1 MENEEAYAAWKLHK
15 PDTKFAVD
23 ELATLL
29 GAADESAEA
38 VFSAYL
44 FAKKAMAR
52 SMQELLRATLPP
64 SRPAF
69 DELRSRVGGAL
80 QERFGDRIPERYLA
94 VPYDSVACQDL
105 FGLLRE
111 HLGKPVDAAV
121 LRAINADDVH
131 TERRIRE
138 LRELGLRIDS
148 VKRDGVG
155 GYLLASLDLDPAL
168 MPSLVAK
175 AIKKA
180 SLPEAEQKKLIAA
193 LDA

>member
-1 MENEEAYAAWKLHK
+1 MENEEAYAAWGRHK
-15 PDTKFAVD
+15 PSTKFAVD

-44 FAKKAMAR
+44 FAKKDLAR
-52 SMQELLRATLPP
+52 SMQELLRATLPL
-64 SRPAF
+64 SRPGF
-69 DELRSRVGGAL
+69 EELRSRVRESL
-80 QERFGDRIPERYLA
+80 QERFGDRIPEKYLA

-111 HLGKPVDAAV
+111 NMGKPVDTAV
-121 LRAINADDVH
+121 LRALNADDVH

-155 GYLLASLDLDPAL
+155 CYLLASLDLDPAQ
-168 MPSLVAK
+168 MSALVAK

-180 SLPEAEQKKLIAA
+180 SLTEAEQKQLIAA